1 MVTNYPQPLTRQA
14 RVSTVDAPRSG
25 LFGRLTA
32 RLGQILCGLHGHDS
46 VLHFEQN
53 RVLLRCTSC
62 GYDSP
67 GWDVGPRRPRVRFEG
82 DQRRHPIAASQPM
95 RKTA

>member
-1 MVTNYPQPLTRQA
+1 MVTNYPQQ
-14 RVSTVDAPRSG
+14 
-25 LFGRLTA
+25 LTA
-32 RLGQILCGLHGHDS
+32 ASTQEHGDQDDGLITRALGYVSQALCGLHGHDS
-46 VLHFEQN
+46 VLHFEEN

-67 GWDVGPRRPRVRFEG
+67 GWDVGHRRPRVRYATSDE
-82 DQRRHPIAASQPM
+82 RVALRPVL